1 MDVSLKDEFSLEAE
15 FYDKIWGRYDYD
27 ADVKFLEGLFRDYGC
42 ESIIDIGCGT
52 GNHAIRLS
60 RSGFKVTGLDI
71 SSAML
76 KLAKEK
82 SLETEIEFIQ
92 GDMRNIKNLIPEGQ
106 KFDGAICLGITF
118 CHLIENKDVQA
129 FLNGLHK
136 ILRKNGLFI
145 FNARNARK
153 IDEGH
158 LNRLILDHIIMDEGL
173 QLLFLFYNTRDTQNK
188 NVIVWRP
195 IYLINKGGKVD
206 FQIREHKLR
215 WFQFSKL
222 KRMLTEHDFKVVATY
237 SGPTKEEFK
246 EEKNAEMWFVTT
258 AK

>member
-1 MDVSLKDEFSLEAE
+1 MKDEFSLEAE

-27 ADVKFLEGLFRDYGC
+27 IDVKFLEGLFRDYGC
-42 ESIIDIGCGT
+42 ESVVDIGCGT

-76 KLAKEK
+76 KIAKEK
-82 SLETEIEFIQ
+82 NQEAKIEFIQ
-92 GDMRNIKNLIPEGQ
+92 GDMRKIENLIPKGQ
-106 KFDGAICLGITF
+106 KFDAAICLGTTF
-118 CHLIENKDVQA
+118 SHLIKNKDVQA
-129 FLNGLHK
+129 LLNGLHK
-136 ILRKNGLFI
+136 ILRENGLFI
-145 FNARNARK
+145 FNARNAGK
-153 IDEGH
+153 IDEDR
-158 LNRLILDHIIMDEGL
+158 LNRLILDHTIVDERL
-173 QLLFLFYNTRDTQNK
+173 QLLLLFYNTRHTQNR

-195 IYLINKGGKVD
+195 IYLINKGGKAD

-215 WFQFSKL
+215 WFQFLKL
-222 KRMLTEHDFKVVATY
+222 KRMLIEHGFKVVATY

-246 EEKNAEMWFVTT
+246 EHKHTEMWFVTI

>member
-1 MDVSLKDEFSLEAE
+1 MISMKDEFSLEAE

-27 ADVKFLEGLFRDYGC
+27 IDVKFLEGLFRDYGC
-42 ESIIDIGCGT
+42 ESVVDIGCGT

-76 KLAKEK
+76 KIAKEK
-82 SLETEIEFIQ
+82 NQEAKIEFIQ
-92 GDMRNIKNLIPEGQ
+92 GDMRKIENLIPKGQ
-106 KFDGAICLGITF
+106 KFDAAICLGTTF
-118 CHLIENKDVQA
+118 SHLIKNKHVQA
-129 FLNGLHK
+129 LLNGLHK
-136 ILRKNGLFI
+136 ILRENGLFI
-145 FNARNARK
+145 FNARNAGK
-153 IDEGH
+153 IDEDR
-158 LNRLILDHIIMDEGL
+158 LNRLILDHTIVDERL
-173 QLLFLFYNTRDTQNK
+173 QLLLLFYNTRHTQNR

-195 IYLINKGGKVD
+195 IYLINKGGKAD

-215 WFQFSKL
+215 WFQFLKL
-222 KRMLTEHDFKVVATY
+222 KRMLIEHGFKVVATY

-246 EEKNAEMWFVTT
+246 EHKHTEMWFVTI

>member
-1 MDVSLKDEFSLEAE
+1 MKDEFSLQAE
-15 FYDKIWGRYDYD
+15 FYNEIWGKYDYD
-27 ADVKFLEGLFRDYGC
+27 ADIKFLEAFFREYDC
-42 ESIIDIGCGT
+42 KKVIDIGCGT

-60 RSGFKVTGLDI
+60 KLGFEVTGVDI
-71 SSAML
+71 SPAMI
-76 KLAKEK
+76 KIAKEK
-82 SLETEIEFIQ
+82 DRAKIRFIQ
-92 GDMRNIKNLIPEGQ
+92 GDMRRLENIILKGQ
-106 KFDGAICLGITF
+106 KFDAAICLGITIS
-118 CHLIENKDVQA
+118 HLITNRDVQA

-136 ILRKNGLFI
+136 ILRENGLFI

-153 IDEGH
+153 IDEDR
-158 LNRLILDHIIMDEGL
+158 LNRLILDHTIVDERL
-173 QLLFLFYNTRDTQNK
+173 QLLLLFYNTRHTQNR

-195 IYLINKGGKVD
+195 IYLINKGGKAD

-222 KRMLTEHDFKVVATY
+222 KRMLIEHGFKVVATY

-246 EEKNAEMWFVTT
+246 EDKHTEMWFVTI